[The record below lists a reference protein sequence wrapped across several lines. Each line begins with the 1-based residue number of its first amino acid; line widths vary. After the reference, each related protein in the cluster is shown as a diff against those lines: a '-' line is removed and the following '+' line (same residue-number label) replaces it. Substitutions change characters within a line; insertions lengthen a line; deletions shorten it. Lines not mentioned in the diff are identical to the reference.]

1 MSMIKNSK
9 CSQCGKK
16 FLWRIQRP
24 SDGHW
29 DRWSNDDGDTLA
41 NWFIA
46 NTLCWDHAF
55 AVMPERFVKILK
67 TIEYVEEEA
76 VVK

>member
-9 CSQCGKK
+9 CIQCGKK
-16 FLWRIQRP
+16 FTWRIQRP

-41 NWFIA
+41 NWFIS

-55 AVMPERFVKILK
+55 AVMPERFAKILK
-67 TIEYVEEEA
+67 TIEYVEEEG
-76 VVK
+76 VLK